1 MITQRAEEYNSP
13 CFDIQQEGGP
23 GSTGSVCGGVGPGPG
38 GAMGSGSG
46 AGGEVGS
53 AGRVAG
59 SGVGSGTGGGV
70 GSGGRAAGSGSL
82 WRVL

>member
-1 MITQRAEEYNSP
+1 
-13 CFDIQQEGGP
+13 
-23 GSTGSVCGGVGPGPG
+23 
-38 GAMGSGSG
+38 MGSGSG

-53 AGRVAG
+53 ASRVAG
-59 SGVGSGTGGGV
+59 SGVGSGSGGGV